1 MYKKDSIYV
10 VLCVIFSV
18 FIVLGNLIFQKFVV
32 LNISSL
38 FSFELSVGTILFPIT
53 FLLTDLI
60 AEFYGKEKAT
70 FCVRLAI
77 LMNVMV
83 ALIILGMDALDA
95 TSWSKVNNVIFHNVF
110 GVYSIAF
117 IGSMIA
123 CYISQAIDIKIFLWI
138 RKVTKGEWLW
148 ARNMGST
155 TVSLF
160 IDTLIVN
167 CFLTV
172 FQIIPNEKTFL
183 LVMNSYMFKFFFSVF
198 SIPLFY
204 LAVRMIKSLQNPE
217 NVMRM

>member
-1 MYKKDSIYV
+1 MHKKESIYI
-10 VLCVIFSV
+10 VLCVLFSV
-18 FIVLGNLIFQKFVV
+18 LIVLGNLIFQKFVV
-32 LNISSL
+32 LSIPTF

-53 FLLTDLI
+53 FMLTDLI
-60 AEFYGKEKAT
+60 VEFYGKEKAT

-77 LMNVMV
+77 FMNVIV
-83 ALIILGMDALDA
+83 AIIILSMDSLDA
-95 TSWSKVNNVIFHNVF
+95 TSWSKVNNIIFHDVF
-110 GVYSIAF
+110 GVYSLAF

-123 CYISQAIDIKIFLWI
+123 CYISQALDIQIYLWI
-138 RKVTKGEWLW
+138 SKVTKGEWLW

-172 FQIIPNEKTFL
+172 FQIIPIEKTFL
-183 LVMNSYMFKFFFSVF
+183 LVMNSYMFKFFFSVC

-204 LAVRMIKSLQNPE
+204 LAVRMIKNLQSPH
-217 NVMRM
+217 NVMTA

>member
-1 MYKKDSIYV
+1 MHKNDSIYIF
-10 VLCVIFSV
+10 LCVCFSV
-18 FIVLGNLIFQKFVV
+18 LIVLGNLIFQKFVV
-32 LNISSL
+32 LSISPL

-83 ALIILGMDALDA
+83 ALIIWGMDALDA

-110 GVYSIAF
+110 GVYSISF

-123 CYISQAIDIKIFLWI
+123 CYISQALDIQIYLWI

-204 LAVRMIKSLQNPE
+204 LAVRMIKSLQSPE